1 MREKKGEESMGI
13 GDICENP
20 WGSLKSHIRVAL
32 GRSWLWRPLC
42 GTEDGA
48 SEGEG
53 TPSLG
58 LVGHPE
64 WEAAVKTL
72 FLLGECQGMW
82 VCPSCPLLSG
92 QDSFQ

>member
-1 MREKKGEESMGI
+1 MREKEGEESVGI

-20 WGSLKSHIRVAL
+20 WGSLKSHIWVSL
-32 GRSWLWRPLC
+32 GRFCLWSRA
-42 GTEDGA
+42 EDGA
-48 SEGEG
+48 SEGER

-64 WEAAVKTL
+64 WVAAVTTL
-72 FLLGECQGMW
+72 FLLGESCQGMG
-82 VCPSCPLLSG
+82 VCPSCPRLLG